1 LFCSVKVTFICNCQ
15 VIVSAVLGHLHG
27 AAMTHALRS
36 HFMVKTQT
44 YICRKPP
51 FSWIQRMSD
60 RLRNGLLNPSNLV
73 KAQKLPVQASMAC
86 LLPNSGKETL
96 SQDCFSSAA
105 GLLQDALRAKLG
117 LPQPRLLELMQACQQ
132 LFSLHV

>member
-1 LFCSVKVTFICNCQ
+1 
-15 VIVSAVLGHLHG
+15 
-27 AAMTHALRS
+27 
-36 HFMVKTQT
+36 
-44 YICRKPP
+44 
-51 FSWIQRMSD
+51 MSD